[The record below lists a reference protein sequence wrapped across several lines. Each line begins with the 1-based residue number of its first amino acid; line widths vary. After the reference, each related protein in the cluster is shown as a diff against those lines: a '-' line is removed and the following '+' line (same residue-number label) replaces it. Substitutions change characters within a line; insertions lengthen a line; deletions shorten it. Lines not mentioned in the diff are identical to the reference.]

1 MVEIRAERALTLK
14 SSPEALWPLV
24 SNTDRLNKALGLPAM
39 SPEPI
44 PGSHDRRVRAR
55 AYGVPLVWRES
66 PFEFASPRSYRVV
79 RVFERGPIAR
89 FEGGVR
95 LEPDGAGTRA
105 LVDAA
110 FTPANALGALALR
123 FMVPKNVADLAALIG
138 RIDASLTRV
147 GPIPCLP
154 RTKTP
159 SDAALL
165 AARAGRLRASPADP
179 AAAARLIAHLGE
191 SPDDE
196 VVDMRP
202 FELADRWGLPR
213 TGVLGACL
221 HAVKAGLVDLLWT
234 TVCPNCGG
242 GHAVGSLK
250 DVSAKGRC
258 PGCDLDYETGLCD
271 SVELRVTVHPNVRT
285 ASRATYCVGSPA
297 HSPIAVAQIPL
308 APGTPRVLELDL
320 EARSYTVR
328 ALNCRRAALLRP
340 RPDGP
345 AELDIDLAA
354 CESCLEFRPGRVKL
368 RLSSSAP
375 DLARVETERWREAGV
390 TAAAVTALQEFRD
403 LFSTEVLAPG
413 HEIGVKRLALLF
425 TDLKGSTAMYERLG
439 DAPAYGVVR
448 DHFGYLTALIAARR
462 GAVVKTIGDAVMA
475 VFSSGA
481 DALEAALDMQE
492 RIAELDAKLAP
503 RPPVVLKIG
512 VHEGAAIAI
521 NADGVLDYFGTTANV
536 AARAQNESAG
546 GDVVITDVLRDDPA
560 VAEVLARRAPP
571 AEPFE
576 SALKGLT
583 GVHRLWRLKPH
594 RGGSKP

>member
-1 MVEIRAERALTLK
+1 MDEVRAERELKLK
-14 SSPEALWPLV
+14 SPPDALWPLV

-39 SPEPI
+39 TSEPI
-44 PGSHDRRVRAR
+44 PGSFDRRVRAR
-55 AYGVPLVWRES
+55 AYGLTMVWRES
-66 PFEFASPRSYRVV
+66 PFEFDAPRSYRVV
-79 RVFERGPIAR
+79 RTFESGPIAR

-95 LEPDGAGTRA
+95 LEPDGAGSRA
-105 LVDAA
+105 FVDAA
-110 FTPANALGALALR
+110 FSPANALGALALR
-123 FMVPKNVADLAALIG
+123 FAVPKNVADMSALI
-138 RIDASLTRV
+138 RRLDDSLARV
-147 GPIPCLP
+147 GPLPPLP
-154 RTKTP
+154 RAATP

-165 AARAGRLRASPADP
+165 AARAERLRASPAEP
-179 AAAARLIAHLGE
+179 AAAERLIAHLRGA
-191 SPDDE
+191 PDDE
-196 VVDMRP
+196 VVGMRP

-213 TGVLGACL
+213 RDVLGACL
-221 HAVKAGLVDLLWT
+221 HAVKAGLLDLNWADI
-234 TVCPNCGG
+234 CPNCAGAG
-242 GHAVGSLK
+242 TVASLK
-250 DVSAKGRC
+250 DLPSKPHCSTCA
-258 PGCDLDYETGLCD
+258 LDYEAGLD
-271 SVELRVTVHPNVRT
+271 ESVELRVTVHPNVRA
-285 ASRATYCVGSPA
+285 ASRAVFCAGSPA
-297 HSPIAVAQIPL
+297 HSPLAIAQAAL
-308 APGTPRVLELDL
+308 APGAERALDVDL
-320 EARSYTVR
+320 EARSYAVR
-328 ALNCRRAALLRP
+328 AMGSQRVARLRP
-340 RPDGP
+340 QAGAP
-345 AELDIDLAA
+345 AELAIDFAA
-354 CESCLEFRPGRVKL
+354 AATDLVFRPGRVRL
-368 RLSSSAP
+368 RLSAPAP

-492 RIAELDAKLAP
+492 RIGELDAKLAP

-536 AARAQNESAG
+536 AARVQNESAG
-546 GDVVITDVLRDDPA
+546 GDVVITDVLRDDPS
-560 VAEVLARRAPP
+560 VAEVMARRAPP

-583 GVHRLWRLKPH
+583 GVHRLWRLRPA
-594 RGGSKP
+594 RR